1 MSFEIALVC
10 LIVYANQH
18 MISGVESSVYTVF
31 YSKRF
36 RRIRKEWDRRDKH
49 AGRDLSFGMHSKYC
63 NLGFSADEV
72 FKQI

>member
-1 MSFEIALVC
+1 MSFEIALAC

-36 RRIRKEWDRRDKH
+36 RRIRKEWGQKR
-49 AGRDLSFGMHSKYC
+49 
-63 NLGFSADEV
+63 
-72 FKQI
+72 